1 MKKKNLIILLLIP
14 FVITL
19 VGVITINTTFNFIE
33 NDMIGIDWSYDE
45 IEGIKLEDKLH
56 KLVASPIYE
65 QGYPPLKEE
74 ALVWSVYDSDN
85 HEENK
90 YAKIVNENDNWY
102 LQPLQIGEVK
112 VTCSNKKGNIF
123 KTMTI
128 IIFKEGAIVV
138 QSKIKA
144 SQNNID
150 PNIYYGEYDFDKS
163 LNKQKATFEFE
174 VKTIGDLQINDLQ
187 YVNNTPDIIEIDEVN
202 KIVKIKTSGDASFTV
217 KTNNDEM
224 VKPMTYSFKVVKD
237 GVNVYDYNQL
247 LACTNK
253 STNGEIVVLRKSF
266 ESVNN
271 LNNTTDNNVVCFGN
285 YTDGKKIDFTSDVYS
300 FETTYNQDY
309 IKAWN
314 EFVNSNP
321 RYKKISNRVLAGI
334 RVQKD
339 FYGNGY
345 TINLHNLTFP
355 SSTMDVVDSNG
366 NKTTIPALSKD
377 DLYRGPLPFYSLGEH
392 DNMPL
397 IEAFGQDNVGMYV
410 DGSDILINDVNLKN
424 CDFGNLMSNLD
435 YAGTVLETNGNNITI
450 KNSRL
455 SNGKQVVRS
464 FSSTNVSI
472 LNSMLSNARNFLLTI
487 GSNDYIKADLLKE
500 YEFTLL
506 NGEKITSTINNYLMK
521 SNAGDDTLNAFV
533 IGSFT
538 DKEKMRKAIL
548 DIQNALN
555 DESLI
560 KDIYKGSMNIKDTMF
575 YRSGIASIGMD
586 TMFNGPF
593 LESSTPSVVNMLL
606 TGLNVPY
613 IPNHVGGMSYPVEL
627 NITGKTKFYDYK
639 EWNNLDITGL
649 INENISSFVDDAK
662 EMFGVTDAD
671 IGDISIDTIFPIKSF
686 LKSSVV
692 TTTSS
697 DGKVYVNIPIA
708 YYGGGANLSKVTF
721 DTEDLKY
728 DSCKLTVVDL
738 LDKYLSLKGID
749 LDNINLDKLD
759 LAVIKNVM
767 LKCVTIVTGYEPF
780 KFISVNKQGYLFDEG
795 PRAPQALELI
805 KNAQGE

>member
-123 KTMTI
+123 KTMTV

-150 PNIYYGEYDFDKS
+150 PNIYYGEYDFDNN

-187 YVNNTPDIIEIDEVN
+187 YVNNTPDIIEIDEADR
-202 KIVKIKTSGDASFTV
+202 IVKIKTSGDASFTV

-321 RYKKISNRVLAGI
+321 SYKKISNRVLAGI

-410 DGSDILINDVNLKN
+410 DGSDILVNDVNLKN

-435 YAGTVLETNGNNITI
+435 YVGTVLETNGNNITI

-472 LNSMLSNARNFLLTI
+472 VNSMLSNARNFLLTI

-586 TMFNGPF
+586 TMFSGPF

-662 EMFGVTDAD
+662 EMFGVTDAN

>member
-123 KTMTI
+123 KTMTV

-435 YAGTVLETNGNNITI
+435 YVGTVLETNGNNITI

-472 LNSMLSNARNFLLTI
+472 VNSMLSNARNFLLTI

-586 TMFNGPF
+586 TMFSGPF

>member
-123 KTMTI
+123 KTMTV

-150 PNIYYGEYDFDKS
+150 PNIYYGEYDFDNN

-187 YVNNTPDIIEIDEVN
+187 YVNNTPDIIEIDEAN

-271 LNNTTDNNVVCFGN
+271 LNNTTD
-285 YTDGKKIDFTSDVYS
+285 GKKIDFTSDVYS

-321 RYKKISNRVLAGI
+321 SYKKISNRVLAGI

-410 DGSDILINDVNLKN
+410 DGSDILVNDVNLKN

-435 YAGTVLETNGNNITI
+435 YVGTVLETNGNNITI

-472 LNSMLSNARNFLLTI
+472 VNSMLSNARNFLLTI

-586 TMFNGPF
+586 TMFSGPF

-662 EMFGVTDAD
+662 EMFGVTDAN

>member
-1 MKKKNLIILLLIP
+1 
-14 FVITL
+14 
-19 VGVITINTTFNFIE
+19 
-33 NDMIGIDWSYDE
+33 
-45 IEGIKLEDKLH
+45 
-56 KLVASPIYE
+56 
-65 QGYPPLKEE
+65 
-74 ALVWSVYDSDN
+74 
-85 HEENK
+85 
-90 YAKIVNENDNWY
+90 
-102 LQPLQIGEVK
+102 
-112 VTCSNKKGNIF
+112 
-123 KTMTI
+123 
-128 IIFKEGAIVV
+128 
-138 QSKIKA
+138 
-144 SQNNID
+144 
-150 PNIYYGEYDFDKS
+150 
-163 LNKQKATFEFE
+163 
-174 VKTIGDLQINDLQ
+174 
-187 YVNNTPDIIEIDEVN
+187 
-202 KIVKIKTSGDASFTV
+202 
-217 KTNNDEM
+217 M

-345 TINLHNLTFP
+345 TVNLHNLTFP

-410 DGSDILINDVNLKN
+410 DGSNILVNDVNLKN

-435 YAGTVLETNGNNITI
+435 YVGTVLETNGNNITI

-472 LNSMLSNARNFLLTI
+472 VNSMLSNARNFLLTI

-586 TMFNGPF
+586 TMFSGPF

-662 EMFGVTDAD
+662 EMFGVTDAN

-692 TTTSS
+692 TTTSR

>member
-123 KTMTI
+123 KTMTV

-410 DGSDILINDVNLKN
+410 DGSDILVNDVNLKN

-435 YAGTVLETNGNNITI
+435 YVGTVLETNGNNITI

-472 LNSMLSNARNFLLTI
+472 VNSMLSNARNFLLTI

>member
-187 YVNNTPDIIEIDEVN
+187 YVNNTPNIIEIDEVN

-410 DGSDILINDVNLKN
+410 DGSDILVNDVNLKN

-435 YAGTVLETNGNNITI
+435 YVGTVLETNGNNITI

-472 LNSMLSNARNFLLTI
+472 VNSMLSNARNFLLTI

-586 TMFNGPF
+586 TMFSGPF

>member
-123 KTMTI
+123 KTVTV

-150 PNIYYGEYDFDKS
+150 PNIYYGEYDFDNN

-321 RYKKISNRVLAGI
+321 SYKKISNRVLAGI

-410 DGSDILINDVNLKN
+410 DGSDILVNDVNLKN

-435 YAGTVLETNGNNITI
+435 YVGTVLETNGNNITI

-472 LNSMLSNARNFLLTI
+472 VNSMLSNARNFLLTI

-613 IPNHVGGMSYPVEL
+613 IPNHVGGLSYPVEL

-662 EMFGVTDAD
+662 EMFGVTDAN

-708 YYGGGANLSKVTF
+708 YYGGGANISKVTF

>member
-123 KTMTI
+123 KTMTV

-187 YVNNTPDIIEIDEVN
+187 YVNNTPDIIEIDEAN

-285 YTDGKKIDFTSDVYS
+285 YKDGKKIDFTSDVYS

-410 DGSDILINDVNLKN
+410 DGSNILINDVNLKN

-435 YAGTVLETNGNNITI
+435 YVGTVLETNGNNITI

-472 LNSMLSNARNFLLTI
+472 VNSMLSNARNFLLTI

-649 INENISSFVDDAK
+649 INENISSFVDDPK
-662 EMFGVTDAD
+662 EIFGVTDAD

>member
-123 KTMTI
+123 KTMTV

-410 DGSDILINDVNLKN
+410 DGSNILINDVNLKN

-435 YAGTVLETNGNNITI
+435 YVGTVLETNGNNITI

-472 LNSMLSNARNFLLTI
+472 VNSMLSNARNFLLTI

-586 TMFNGPF
+586 TMFSGPF

-662 EMFGVTDAD
+662 EMFGVTDAN

>member
-123 KTMTI
+123 KTMTV

-150 PNIYYGEYDFDKS
+150 PNIYYGEYDFDNN

-187 YVNNTPDIIEIDEVN
+187 YVNNTPDIIEIDEAN

-266 ESVNN
+266 ESINN

-285 YTDGKKIDFTSDVYS
+285 YADGKKIDFTSDVYS

-321 RYKKISNRVLAGI
+321 SYKKISNRVLAGI

-410 DGSDILINDVNLKN
+410 DGSNILINDVNLKN

-435 YAGTVLETNGNNITI
+435 YVGTVLETNGNNITI

-464 FSSTNVSI
+464 FSSTNISI
-472 LNSMLSNARNFLLTI
+472 VNSMLSNARNFLLTI

-662 EMFGVTDAD
+662 EMFGVTDAN

-749 LDNINLDKLD
+749 PSNVDLGKLD

>member
-123 KTMTI
+123 KTMTV

-345 TINLHNLTFP
+345 TVNLHNLTFP

-392 DNMPL
+392 NNMPL

-410 DGSDILINDVNLKN
+410 DGSDILVNDVNLKN

-435 YAGTVLETNGNNITI
+435 YVGTVLETNGNNITI

-464 FSSTNVSI
+464 FSSINVSI
-472 LNSMLSNARNFLLTI
+472 VNSMLSNARNFLLTI

-662 EMFGVTDAD
+662 EMFGVTDAN

>member
-90 YAKIVNENDNWY
+90 YAKIVNEDDNWY

-123 KTMTI
+123 KTMTV

-150 PNIYYGEYDFDKS
+150 PNIYYGEYDFDNN
-163 LNKQKATFEFE
+163 LNKQKAAFEFE

-410 DGSDILINDVNLKN
+410 DGSDILVNDVNLKN

-435 YAGTVLETNGNNITI
+435 YVGTVLETNGNNITI

-586 TMFNGPF
+586 TMFSGPF

-662 EMFGVTDAD
+662 EMFGVTDAN

>member
-45 IEGIKLEDKLH
+45 IEGIKLEEKLH

-123 KTMTI
+123 KTMTV

-150 PNIYYGEYDFDKS
+150 PNIYYGEYDFDNN

-187 YVNNTPDIIEIDEVN
+187 YVNNTPDIIEIDEAN

-266 ESVNN
+266 ESINN

-285 YTDGKKIDFTSDVYS
+285 YTDGKKINFTSDVYS

-321 RYKKISNRVLAGI
+321 SYKKISNRVLAGI

-410 DGSDILINDVNLKN
+410 DGSNILINDVNLKN

-435 YAGTVLETNGNNITI
+435 YVGTVLETNGNNITI

-472 LNSMLSNARNFLLTI
+472 VNSMLSNARNFLLTI

-662 EMFGVTDAD
+662 EMFGVTDAN

-749 LDNINLDKLD
+749 PSNVDLGKLD

>member
-435 YAGTVLETNGNNITI
+435 YVGTVLETNGNNITI

-472 LNSMLSNARNFLLTI
+472 VNSMLSNARNFLLTI

-586 TMFNGPF
+586 TMFSGPF

-662 EMFGVTDAD
+662 EMFGVTDAN

>member
-90 YAKIVNENDNWY
+90 YAKIVNENDTWY

-123 KTMTI
+123 KTMTV

-314 EFVNSNP
+314 EFVNSNL

-435 YAGTVLETNGNNITI
+435 YVGTVLETNGNNITI

-472 LNSMLSNARNFLLTI
+472 VNSMLSNARNFLLTI

-538 DKEKMRKAIL
+538 DKEKMRKDIL

>member
-123 KTMTI
+123 KTMTV

-150 PNIYYGEYDFDKS
+150 PNIYYGEYDFDNN

-345 TINLHNLTFP
+345 TVNLHNLTFP

-410 DGSDILINDVNLKN
+410 DGSDILVNDVNLKN

-435 YAGTVLETNGNNITI
+435 YVGTVLETNGNNITI

-472 LNSMLSNARNFLLTI
+472 VNSMLSNARNFLLTI

>member
-187 YVNNTPDIIEIDEVN
+187 YVNNTPDIIEIDEAN

-321 RYKKISNRVLAGI
+321 SYKKISNRVLAGI

-392 DNMPL
+392 NNMPL

-410 DGSDILINDVNLKN
+410 DGSNILINDVNLKN

-472 LNSMLSNARNFLLTI
+472 VNSMLSNARNFLLTI

>member
-150 PNIYYGEYDFDKS
+150 PNIYYGEYDFDNN

-410 DGSDILINDVNLKN
+410 DGSDILVNDVNLKN

-435 YAGTVLETNGNNITI
+435 YVGTVLETNGNNITI

-472 LNSMLSNARNFLLTI
+472 VNSMLSNARNFLLTI

>member
-123 KTMTI
+123 KTMTV

-410 DGSDILINDVNLKN
+410 DGSDILVNDVNLKN

-435 YAGTVLETNGNNITI
+435 YVGTVLETNGNNITI

-472 LNSMLSNARNFLLTI
+472 VNSMLSNARNFLLTI

-586 TMFNGPF
+586 TMFSGPF

>member
-123 KTMTI
+123 KTMTV

-150 PNIYYGEYDFDKS
+150 PNIYYGEYDFDNN

-435 YAGTVLETNGNNITI
+435 YVGTVLETNGNNITI

-472 LNSMLSNARNFLLTI
+472 VNSMLSNARNFLLTI

-728 DSCKLTVVDL
+728 GSCKLTVVDL

>member
-123 KTMTI
+123 KTMTV

-138 QSKIKA
+138 QSKIKE

-314 EFVNSNP
+314 EFVNSNL

-355 SSTMDVVDSNG
+355 SSTMDVVDSSG

-410 DGSDILINDVNLKN
+410 DGSDILVNDVNLKN

-435 YAGTVLETNGNNITI
+435 YVGTVLETNGNNITI

-472 LNSMLSNARNFLLTI
+472 VNSMLSNARNFLLTI

-728 DSCKLTVVDL
+728 GSCKLTVVDL

>member
-123 KTMTI
+123 KTMNF

-150 PNIYYGEYDFDKS
+150 PNIYYGEYDFDNN

-187 YVNNTPDIIEIDEVN
+187 YVNNTPDIIEIDEV
-202 KIVKIKTSGDASFTV
+202 KKVVKIKTSGDASFTV

-410 DGSDILINDVNLKN
+410 DGSDILVNDVNLKN

-435 YAGTVLETNGNNITI
+435 YVGTVLETNGNNITI

-472 LNSMLSNARNFLLTI
+472 VNSMLSNARNFLLTI

-586 TMFNGPF
+586 TMFSGPF

-613 IPNHVGGMSYPVEL
+613 IPNHVGGM
-627 NITGKTKFYDYK
+627 
-639 EWNNLDITGL
+639 
-649 INENISSFVDDAK
+649 
-662 EMFGVTDAD
+662 
-671 IGDISIDTIFPIKSF
+671 
-686 LKSSVV
+686 
-692 TTTSS
+692 
-697 DGKVYVNIPIA
+697 
-708 YYGGGANLSKVTF
+708 
-721 DTEDLKY
+721 
-728 DSCKLTVVDL
+728 
-738 LDKYLSLKGID
+738 
-749 LDNINLDKLD
+749 
-759 LAVIKNVM
+759 
-767 LKCVTIVTGYEPF
+767 
-780 KFISVNKQGYLFDEG
+780 
-795 PRAPQALELI
+795 
-805 KNAQGE
+805 

>member
-123 KTMTI
+123 KTMTV

-150 PNIYYGEYDFDKS
+150 PNIYYGEYDFDNN
-163 LNKQKATFEFE
+163 LYKQKATFEFE

-355 SSTMDVVDSNG
+355 SSTMNVVDSNG

-410 DGSDILINDVNLKN
+410 DGSDILVNDVNLKN

-435 YAGTVLETNGNNITI
+435 YVGTVLETNGNNITI

-472 LNSMLSNARNFLLTI
+472 VNSMLSNARNFLLTI

-662 EMFGVTDAD
+662 EMFGVTDAN

>member
-90 YAKIVNENDNWY
+90 YAKIVNEDDNWY

-123 KTMTI
+123 KTMTV

-150 PNIYYGEYDFDKS
+150 PNIYYGEYDFDNN

-321 RYKKISNRVLAGI
+321 SYKKISNRVLAGI

-410 DGSDILINDVNLKN
+410 DGSNILINDVNLKN

-435 YAGTVLETNGNNITI
+435 YVGTVLETNGNNITI

-472 LNSMLSNARNFLLTI
+472 VNSMLSNARNFLLTI

-586 TMFNGPF
+586 TMFSGPF

>member
-123 KTMTI
+123 KTMTV

-202 KIVKIKTSGDASFTV
+202 KVVKIKTSGDASFTV

-410 DGSDILINDVNLKN
+410 DGSDILVNDVNLKN

-435 YAGTVLETNGNNITI
+435 YVGTVLETNGNNITI

-472 LNSMLSNARNFLLTI
+472 VNSMLSNARNFLLTI

-586 TMFNGPF
+586 TMFSGPF

-662 EMFGVTDAD
+662 EMFGVTDAN

>member
-123 KTMTI
+123 KTMTV

-138 QSKIKA
+138 QRKIKA

-410 DGSDILINDVNLKN
+410 DGSDILVNDVNLKN

-435 YAGTVLETNGNNITI
+435 YVGTVLETNGNNITI

-472 LNSMLSNARNFLLTI
+472 VNSMLSNARNFLLTI

-662 EMFGVTDAD
+662 EIFGVTDAN

>member
-123 KTMTI
+123 KTMTV

-150 PNIYYGEYDFDKS
+150 PNIYYGEYDFDNN

-321 RYKKISNRVLAGI
+321 RYKKISNRGLAGI

-435 YAGTVLETNGNNITI
+435 YVGTVLETNGNNITI

-472 LNSMLSNARNFLLTI
+472 VNSMLSNARNFLLTI

-586 TMFNGPF
+586 TMFSGPF

>member
-123 KTMTI
+123 KTMTV

-187 YVNNTPDIIEIDEVN
+187 YVNNTPDIIEIDEAN

-321 RYKKISNRVLAGI
+321 SYKKISNRVLAGI

-345 TINLHNLTFP
+345 TVNLHNLTFP
-355 SSTMDVVDSNG
+355 SSTMDVVDSSG

-410 DGSDILINDVNLKN
+410 DGSNILINDVNLKN

-435 YAGTVLETNGNNITI
+435 YVGTVLETNGNNITI

-586 TMFNGPF
+586 TMFSGPF

>member
-85 HEENK
+85 PEGNK

-123 KTMTI
+123 KTMTV

-410 DGSDILINDVNLKN
+410 DGSDILVNDVNLKN

-435 YAGTVLETNGNNITI
+435 YVGTVLETNGNNITI

-464 FSSTNVSI
+464 FSSINVSI
-472 LNSMLSNARNFLLTI
+472 VNSMLSNARNFLLTI

-586 TMFNGPF
+586 TMFSGPF

-662 EMFGVTDAD
+662 EIFGVTDAN

-749 LDNINLDKLD
+749 PSNVDLDKLD

>member
-1 MKKKNLIILLLIP
+1 M
-14 FVITL
+14 
-19 VGVITINTTFNFIE
+19 
-33 NDMIGIDWSYDE
+33 
-45 IEGIKLEDKLH
+45 
-56 KLVASPIYE
+56 
-65 QGYPPLKEE
+65 
-74 ALVWSVYDSDN
+74 
-85 HEENK
+85 
-90 YAKIVNENDNWY
+90 
-102 LQPLQIGEVK
+102 
-112 VTCSNKKGNIF
+112 
-123 KTMTI
+123 
-128 IIFKEGAIVV
+128 
-138 QSKIKA
+138 
-144 SQNNID
+144 
-150 PNIYYGEYDFDKS
+150 
-163 LNKQKATFEFE
+163 
-174 VKTIGDLQINDLQ
+174 
-187 YVNNTPDIIEIDEVN
+187 
-202 KIVKIKTSGDASFTV
+202 
-217 KTNNDEM
+217 
-224 VKPMTYSFKVVKD
+224 
-237 GVNVYDYNQL
+237 
-247 LACTNK
+247 
-253 STNGEIVVLRKSF
+253 
-266 ESVNN
+266 
-271 LNNTTDNNVVCFGN
+271 
-285 YTDGKKIDFTSDVYS
+285 
-300 FETTYNQDY
+300 
-309 IKAWN
+309 
-314 EFVNSNP
+314 
-321 RYKKISNRVLAGI
+321 LAGI

-410 DGSDILINDVNLKN
+410 DGSDILVNDVNLKN

-435 YAGTVLETNGNNITI
+435 YVGTVLETNGNNITI

-472 LNSMLSNARNFLLTI
+472 VNSMLSNARNFLLTI

-749 LDNINLDKLD
+749 PSNVNLDKLD

>member
-123 KTMTI
+123 KTMTV

-355 SSTMDVVDSNG
+355 SSTMDVVDSSG

-410 DGSDILINDVNLKN
+410 DGSNILINDVNLKN

-435 YAGTVLETNGNNITI
+435 YVGTVLETNGNNITI

-472 LNSMLSNARNFLLTI
+472 VNSMLSNARNFLLTI

-586 TMFNGPF
+586 TMFSGPF

-662 EMFGVTDAD
+662 EMFGVTDAN

>member
-123 KTMTI
+123 KTMTV

-150 PNIYYGEYDFDKS
+150 PNIYYGEYDFDNN

-321 RYKKISNRVLAGI
+321 SYKKISNRVLAGI

-435 YAGTVLETNGNNITI
+435 YVGTVLETNGNNITI

-472 LNSMLSNARNFLLTI
+472 VNSMLSNARNFLLTI

-613 IPNHVGGMSYPVEL
+613 IPNHVGGLSYPVEL

-662 EMFGVTDAD
+662 EMFGVTDAN

>member
-123 KTMTI
+123 KTMTV

-321 RYKKISNRVLAGI
+321 SYKKISNRVLAGI

-410 DGSDILINDVNLKN
+410 DGSDILVNDVNLKN

-435 YAGTVLETNGNNITI
+435 YVGTVLETNGNNITI

-586 TMFNGPF
+586 TMFSGPF

>member
-123 KTMTI
+123 KTMTV

-321 RYKKISNRVLAGI
+321 SYKKISNRVLAGI

-410 DGSDILINDVNLKN
+410 DGSNILINDVNLKN

-435 YAGTVLETNGNNITI
+435 YVGTVLETNGNNITI

>member
-90 YAKIVNENDNWY
+90 YAKIVNENDTWY

-123 KTMTI
+123 KTMTV

-150 PNIYYGEYDFDKS
+150 PNIYYGEYDFDNN
-163 LNKQKATFEFE
+163 LNKQKAAFEFE

-253 STNGEIVVLRKSF
+253 SINGEIVVLRKSF

-410 DGSDILINDVNLKN
+410 DGSDILVNDVNLKN

-435 YAGTVLETNGNNITI
+435 YVGTVLETNGNNITI

-472 LNSMLSNARNFLLTI
+472 VNSMLSNARNFLLTI

>member
-410 DGSDILINDVNLKN
+410 DGSDILVNDVNLKN

-435 YAGTVLETNGNNITI
+435 YVGTVLETNGNNITI

-472 LNSMLSNARNFLLTI
+472 VNSMLSNARNFLLTI

-662 EMFGVTDAD
+662 EIFGVTDAN

>member
-123 KTMTI
+123 KTMTV

-321 RYKKISNRVLAGI
+321 SYKKISNRVLAGI

-410 DGSDILINDVNLKN
+410 DGSNILINDVNLKN

-435 YAGTVLETNGNNITI
+435 YVGTVLETNGNNITI

-472 LNSMLSNARNFLLTI
+472 VNSMLSNARNFLLTI

-662 EMFGVTDAD
+662 EMFGVTDAN

>member
-123 KTMTI
+123 KTMTV

-187 YVNNTPDIIEIDEVN
+187 YVNNTPDIIEIDEAN

-410 DGSDILINDVNLKN
+410 DGSDILVNDVNLKN

-435 YAGTVLETNGNNITI
+435 YVGTVLETNGNNITI

-472 LNSMLSNARNFLLTI
+472 VNSMLSNARNFLLTI

>member
-123 KTMTI
+123 KTMTV

-163 LNKQKATFEFE
+163 LNKQKSTFEFE

-187 YVNNTPDIIEIDEVN
+187 YVNNTPNIIEIDEVN
-202 KIVKIKTSGDASFTV
+202 KVVKIKTSGDASFTV

-435 YAGTVLETNGNNITI
+435 YVGTVLETNGNNITI

-472 LNSMLSNARNFLLTI
+472 VNSMLSNARNFLLTI

-586 TMFNGPF
+586 TMFSGPF

-728 DSCKLTVVDL
+728 GSCKLTVVDL

>member
-123 KTMTI
+123 KTMTV

-150 PNIYYGEYDFDKS
+150 PNIYYGEYDFDNN
-163 LNKQKATFEFE
+163 LYKQKATFEFE

-410 DGSDILINDVNLKN
+410 DGSNILINDVNLKN

-435 YAGTVLETNGNNITI
+435 YVGTVLETNGNNITI

-472 LNSMLSNARNFLLTI
+472 VNSMLSNARNFLLTI

-586 TMFNGPF
+586 TMFSGPF

-662 EMFGVTDAD
+662 EMFGVTDAN